1 MIKRSAYQK
10 LLRDEGTATYR
21 PRLYKAGKIWLVA
34 GVTTISL
41 GLAGVTGVTTVKADT
56 TSATDTTVVTNSAT
70 STTGATA
77 TIASSTTTAES
88 DSQSSDSATSEKAAS
103 SSTGTT
109 AADSSSESSTAKTAA
124 NGSTTAATS
133 TEDVTEKSGES
144 STESSSD
151 SATQADKSAT
161 NGTAAATDN
170 TANKQSQ
177 SETTTSA
184 ANGGTASD
192 TSKTASSKNVV
203 NLGAVDDETIA
214 EEKATAA
221 AEYAATGVPQTLTAV
236 AATSEAATYAD
247 GITDAD
253 LVATLNEDPT
263 TSVPA
268 GDAGT
273 ITYTYIDALTGESI
287 TAMHDPL
294 SSNTTA
300 AFTGTE
306 TDAYTSDS
314 IGSDIDIDKY
324 DMNIQGYVL
333 LSDTSSLAATE
344 YTAGAYTSTL
354 YYLPLKD
361 VEVQLVDTDGNTIF
375 SFTLPGKI
383 MNAAQGD
390 ESANSYDASMAGITV
405 PGYTLVSSPDNATGS
420 YTEVQT
426 SLSDTDPVVVQYVY
440 QKTATSDDELY
451 TSVPSNTYNYTVVG
465 SGYVAAAGKPYDFN
479 VSVANE
485 AEQLA
490 MAIANGY
497 TEFAIQGDISGTM
510 SANGENYYIY
520 ALGNSPVTVNYVID
534 NHDGTTT
541 SLYTTTLTNAN
552 WDLNQ
557 FFPTG
562 NYDTADTTATAIADG
577 SLNLTGVT
585 LEKIGGSTT
594 GTYSPFGQ
602 TVTYYYT
609 KDTPAMTTSIVSK
622 TVNYVDSEGN
632 TLSPSTLE
640 MVGFTETTDPVTG
653 DVTITP
659 TERTLDGVTLPTIAG
674 YHVVLSADATA
685 AQSNQTVT
693 NTSDN
698 LTYTVVYEKDA
709 VVTPPDNG
717 GDSGS
722 ASDPTNTTGNN
733 TGTDTTGTDTG
744 ADTGTDTTGTD
755 TTGTDTA
762 GNTAD
767 NSGDVTTSTQKVV
780 GNNGSG
786 SSSNGG
792 NGTST
797 SAAGNT
803 TNGNGQSGTTV
814 GGDAI
819 VQTTANSVGTTADS
833 NSAAD
838 NNSRMGRYH
847 KLPQTSETQEHVGA
861 LGLLALVTTMA
872 GWLGFEKRKHE

>member
-10 LLRDEGTATYR
+10 LLRDEGTTTYR
-21 PRLYKAGKIWLVA
+21 PRLYKSGKIWLVA

-77 TIASSTTTAES
+77 TITSSTTTAES

-184 ANGGTASD
+184 TNGGTASD
-192 TSKTASSKNVV
+192 TSKTASSNNVV

-236 AATSEAATYAD
+236 AATA
-247 GITDAD
+247 
-253 LVATLNEDPT
+253 EDN
-263 TSVPA
+263 
-268 GDAGT
+268 
-273 ITYTYIDALTGESI
+273 
-287 TAMHDPL
+287 TA
-294 SSNTTA
+294 
-300 AFTGTE
+300 
-306 TDAYTSDS
+306 TSDS
-314 IGSDIDIDKY
+314 TYVAELIKDTTTAIPAQEAGIITYYYYNAITDQIFATGSETYAYGNIGQNVNVANHAINLQGYQLVSDI
-324 DMNIQGYVL
+324 
-333 LSDTSSLAATE
+333 STLAAE
-344 YTAGAYTSTL
+344 KNAAGAYYVDL
-354 YYLPLKD
+354 YYLPLSD
-361 VEVQLVDTDGNTIF
+361 VVVQLVDDTNNTVMY
-375 SFTLPGKI
+375 SFTLSGSV
-383 MNAAQGD
+383 MNAAQGNDPANGYDTTMVESLNIQGYKLVSIPANATGTFGQTQSAEDSNPIIVTYGYEPTTNSSD
-390 ESANSYDASMAGITV
+390 ETYTSVSDPSTATTLGYAATYYTDQAYDLIAAGIETNIDAKV
-405 PGYTLVSSPDNATGS
+405 AQGYTLLAT
-420 YTEVQT
+420 
-426 SLSDTDPVVVQYVY
+426 
-440 QKTATSDDELY
+440 
-451 TSVPSNTYNYTVVG
+451 
-465 SGYVAAAGKPYDFN
+465 
-479 VSVANE
+479 
-485 AEQLA
+485 
-490 MAIANGY
+490 
-497 TEFAIQGDISGTM
+497 QGDFIGIM
-510 SANGENYYIY
+510 SANGEKIRVYLAANED
-520 ALGNSPVTVNYVID
+520 VTVNYVVD

-541 SLYTTTLTNAN
+541 NLDTVDLTNA
-552 WDLNQ
+552 DLS
-557 FFPTG
+557 TG
-562 NYDTADTTATAIADG
+562 QKYPYGSYDTGTVAADEIANG
-577 SLNLTGVT
+577 KLVLTGYH
-585 LEKIGGSTT
+585 LEKVVGNTT

-622 TVNYVDSEGN
+622 TVNYVDSAGN

-685 AQSNQTVT
+685 AQSDQTVT
-693 NTSDN
+693 NTSAN

-709 VVTPPDNG
+709 VVTPPNNG
-717 GDSGS
+717 GESGS
-722 ASDPTNTTGNN
+722 ATDSTDRTG
-733 TGTDTTGTDTG
+733 DDTGTDTG
-744 ADTGTDTTGTD
+744 NDTGTTGTD
-755 TTGTDTA
+755 GSTT
-762 GNTAD
+762 N

-803 TNGNGQSGTTV
+803 TNGNGQSGTSA

-819 VQTTANSVGTTADS
+819 VQATANSVVTTADA
-833 NSAAD
+833 NRAAD
-838 NNSRMGRYH
+838 NNSRMGRYD